1 MKILNPIDWEKLRDA
16 NGRTGFSIS
25 ELYRLCI
32 TEEIVS
38 VNILKPGK
46 KKGLR
51 LIKRESL
58 DAYISS
64 FLPGGS
70 RYQKAQTAEAKST
83 TAS

>member
-1 MKILNPIDWEKLRDA
+1 MKILNPVDWEKLRDA

-25 ELYRLCI
+25 ELYRLCV

-46 KKGLR
+46 KKGMR
-51 LIKRESL
+51 LIERRSL
-58 DAYISS
+58 DNYIKS

-70 RYQKAQTAEAKST
+70 RFQGLQPGKEKEPAAK
-83 TAS
+83 

>member
-1 MKILNPIDWEKLRDA
+1 MKVLNFSEWEKLRDA
-16 NGRTGFSIS
+16 NGRTGLSIS
-25 ELYRLCI
+25 ELYRLCV

-46 KKGLR
+46 KKGMR

-58 DAYISS
+58 DAYITS

-70 RYQKAQTAEAKST
+70 RFQKSHSSKEKEVAAE
-83 TAS
+83 